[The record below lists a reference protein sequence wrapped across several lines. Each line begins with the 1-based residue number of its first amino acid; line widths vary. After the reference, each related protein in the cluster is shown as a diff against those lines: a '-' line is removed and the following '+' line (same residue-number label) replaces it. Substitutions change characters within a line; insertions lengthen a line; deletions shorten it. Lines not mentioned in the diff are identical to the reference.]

1 MCRTLT
7 QLAQF
12 PSQFS
17 PSITAQ
23 SKILKNMQFV
33 FKETEVGVWMQR
45 VLTLDIPEDVGSKE
59 RHDENGDG
67 KGIVGKDL
75 SLASGQK
82 WPKQKQ
88 GKNKVP
94 YYITVRNGVS
104 ENRNKT
110 LPFSMKLSRVPCGR
124 MNVTR

>member
-1 MCRTLT
+1 
-7 QLAQF
+7 
-12 PSQFS
+12 
-17 PSITAQ
+17 
-23 SKILKNMQFV
+23 
-33 FKETEVGVWMQR
+33 MQR

-75 SLASGQK
+75 SLTSRQK

-94 YYITVRNGVS
+94 YYITVRNGL
-104 ENRNKT
+104 NKN
-110 LPFSMKLSRVPCGR
+110 KGR
-124 MNVTR
+124 TKCPIT